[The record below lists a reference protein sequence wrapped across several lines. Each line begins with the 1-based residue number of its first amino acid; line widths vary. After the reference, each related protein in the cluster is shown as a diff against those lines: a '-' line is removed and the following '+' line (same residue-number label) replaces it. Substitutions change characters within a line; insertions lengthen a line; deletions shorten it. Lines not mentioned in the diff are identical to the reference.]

1 MLTRPRILSA
11 ALIPILLGLFAAI
24 ALAQQDPRA
33 EAKAHYTNG
42 KTLFEQGEYEKAI
55 AEFKS
60 ADRLAPSGVN
70 DFNIGLAYEAL
81 GQNGEAVRYYRSYLQ
96 RVPDASNK
104 VTVEASIERLETAI
118 SAEEEAR
125 RAEDEARRKAA
136 EEEARRIEA
145 EKTGKGGTGA
155 GTPPG
160 PLASTGDPELDR
172 VAAVD
177 VNAVREQRQ
186 VQPIGG
192 GGGAAAGGTGAVGP
206 PPAGTGAGG
215 PPPPGEPPR
224 SKPIYKKWWFWVI
237 AGVSAYVLI
246 SIVTADSSGSQQ
258 LEGDVRS
265 LMPMPSPGAPTGG
278 ATVWRF

>member
-1 MLTRPRILSA
+1 MPTRQRILSA
-11 ALIPILLGLFAAI
+11 ALIPLLLGLFAAV

-42 KTLFEQGEYEKAI
+42 KKLFEQGEYEKAI
-55 AEFKS
+55 AAFTS
-60 ADRLAPSGVN
+60 ADQLAPSGVN

-81 GQNGEAVRYYRSYLQ
+81 GRNSDAVRHYRSYLQ

-104 VTVEASIERLETAI
+104 ATVEASITRLESAI

-125 RAEDEARRKAA
+125 RAEDDARRAAA

-145 EKTGKGGTGA
+145 DKTGKGGTG
-155 GTPPG
+155 GTTAPP
-160 PLASTGDPELDR
+160 ASTGDPELDR

-177 VNAVREQRQ
+177 VNAVRGQRQ

-192 GGGAAAGGTGAVGP
+192 GGGAAATGGTGAVGP

-215 PPPPGEPPR
+215 PPPPGEPKK
-224 SKPIYKKWWFWVI
+224 SKPIYKKWWFWVV

-246 SIVTADSSGSQQ
+246 SILTADSDDSAQP
-258 LEGDVRS
+258 LEGDIRS

-278 ATVWRF
+278 ATLWRF